1 MNSSPT
7 APLTATSPSGNLIA
21 LANTS
26 SKSSLIRCYDSTSSS
41 LKFTLRIPNNRQGN
55 IDQETYELQKLV
67 FASDQFLVGQT
78 VKDNNT
84 VLVWD
89 IHRGINSQIIHV
101 DDKETLSDVAVQS
114 SKLYALTYHAHND
127 KFKTRVM
134 QYDCHSGKLE
144 KKIKVGSVKTFN
156 ALGLAIHDEI
166 MAIGM
171 GNMIKLCDLN
181 GGKLDKVDDVSTGN
195 DGCVIKY
202 SADGAYLVAS
212 GEGSAILFRVSKENK
227 IKLQP
232 VAVLKLS
239 DGAVSNI
246 DILIA
251 SKSVRV
257 MTHQYGVE
265 SSYFVISSDLKPSK
279 LDGMVPTLPIA
290 TMQTKIDT
298 ALISSGFH
306 PIRSDEILFVFRHA
320 SNAPGSGTTLP
331 IKSLT
336 IDDDVSGSI
345 VLSPPSDDAEG
356 KNKKRRAEAMAPG
369 ETGMEASMTADLTAL
384 KKLKGSAVE
393 AVDEDGN
400 DITATAEDEDDF
412 DLEDEEDDGQG
423 GQSIADRLA
432 MLSAAMEQETDEEED
447 FDEDED
453 DAGDKRVKVQETKSK
468 FSNKTATSESLT
480 TLLTQALSSNDLIRL
495 NIALQVTEPHLISNT
510 VKSLQLLDAQ
520 RPDPNNTEGYVA
532 MLMGHIVRRMA
543 RRHTLVT
550 SLMCWIKA
558 ILLASSQI
566 SSRRM
571 VDGASDEEEERLARE
586 GRELASKLG
595 PLRNFLNERVECFP
609 QLLRLEGRL
618 ALLGQQL

>member
-1 MNSSPT
+1 M
-7 APLTATSPSGNLIA
+7 
-21 LANTS
+21 
-26 SKSSLIRCYDSTSSS
+26 
-41 LKFTLRIPNNRQGN
+41 
-55 IDQETYELQKLV
+55 

-78 VKDNNT
+78 VDNNT

-89 IHRGINSQIIHV
+89 ISRGINSEIIQI

-144 KKIKVGSVKTFN
+144 KKIKVGSVN
-156 ALGLAIHDEI
+156 ASNGLGLAIHDEL

-171 GNMIKLCDLN
+171 GDLVKLYDLN
-181 GGKLDKVDDVSTGN
+181 GGKLEKVDVSTGK
-195 DGCVIKY
+195 DGCIMKY
-202 SADGAYLVAS
+202 SADGSYLVVS
-212 GEGSAILFRVSKENK
+212 GEGGAVLFRVSKEKK
-227 IKLQP
+227 IKLQS

-239 DGAVSNI
+239 NGTVSNI
-246 DILIA
+246 DLLIT

-257 MTHQYGVE
+257 MTFQYGIE
-265 SSYFVISSDLKPSK
+265 ASYFVISSDQKVSK

-290 TMQTKIDT
+290 TMQTKIDS

-306 PIRSDEILFVFRHA
+306 PMRSDEILFVFRHA

-331 IKSLT
+331 IKSMA
-336 IDDDVSGSI
+336 IDDDMIGSI

-369 ETGMEASMTADLTAL
+369 ETGMEASMTTDLTAL
-384 KKLKGSAVE
+384 KKMKGSVAE

-400 DITATAEDEDDF
+400 DVTATADEEDDF
-412 DLEDEEDDGQG
+412 DLEDEENDGQG

-453 DAGDKRVKVQETKSK
+453 DTEDRRVKVQETKSK

-520 RPDPNNTEGYVA
+520 RADPNNTEGYVA

-571 VDGASDEEEERLARE
+571 GEGASDEEEERLAQE

-618 ALLGQQL
+618 ALLGQQM

>member
-1 MNSSPT
+1 M
-7 APLTATSPSGNLIA
+7 
-21 LANTS
+21 
-26 SKSSLIRCYDSTSSS
+26 
-41 LKFTLRIPNNRQGN
+41 
-55 IDQETYELQKLV
+55 

-78 VKDNNT
+78 VDNNT

-89 IHRGINSQIIHV
+89 ISRGINSQIIQI

-127 KFKTRVM
+127 KKFKTRVM

-144 KKIKVGSVKTFN
+144 KKIKVGSVN
-156 ALGLAIHDEI
+156 ASNGLGLAIHGEL

-171 GNMIKLCDLN
+171 GDLVKLYDLN
-181 GGKLDKVDDVSTGN
+181 GGKLEKVDVSTGN
-195 DGCVIKY
+195 DGCIMKY
-202 SADGAYLVAS
+202 SADGSYLVVS
-212 GEGSAILFRVSKENK
+212 GEGGAVLFRVSKEKK
-227 IKLQP
+227 IKLQS

-239 DGAVSNI
+239 NGTVSNI
-246 DILIA
+246 DLLIT

-257 MTHQYGVE
+257 MTFQYGIE
-265 SSYFVISSDLKPSK
+265 ASYFVISSDQKVSK

-290 TMQTKIDT
+290 TMQTKIDS

-306 PIRSDEILFVFRHA
+306 PMRSDEILFVFRHA

-331 IKSLT
+331 IKSMA
-336 IDDDVSGSI
+336 IDDDMNGSI
-345 VLSPPSDDAEG
+345 VLSPPSDDTEG

-369 ETGMEASMTADLTAL
+369 ETGMEASMTTDLTAL
-384 KKLKGSAVE
+384 KKMKGSVAE

-400 DITATAEDEDDF
+400 DVAATADEEDDF
-412 DLEDEEDDGQG
+412 DLEDEENDGQG

-447 FDEDED
+447 FDFDEDED
-453 DAGDKRVKVQETKSK
+453 DTEDRRVKVQETKSK

-520 RPDPNNTEGYVA
+520 RADPNNTEGYVA

-571 VDGASDEEEERLARE
+571 GEGASDEEEERLAQE

-618 ALLGQQL
+618 ALLGQQM